1 MNEEVQEYD
10 YSDDDTLKKAI
21 ELIKKRRTEEEVREK
36 FNLSD
41 DDMELIDF
49 VNNEF

>member
-1 MNEEVQEYD
+1 MNKEVEEYD
-10 YSDDDTLKKAI
+10 YSDDATLKKAI
-21 ELIKKRRTEEEVREK
+21 GLIKKGSTEKDVREK

-49 VNNEF
+49 VINEF